1 MKEIKDKFKDHI
13 LTEVLN
19 TDKVKIFDFRKSDGS
34 IWYYQRW
41 IINHGT
47 LIVLGDCYDSIYKWN
62 DSSISLKF
70 LANCDLG
77 YFSSKCKADKDG
89 SNQVVFDSSEAE
101 KYLKSIASERILDEY
116 KQFEDIDLTSL
127 SDDEKFA
134 LVSPIIMDELDIS
147 EWELDSLFCAD
158 NEYDAYE
165 ILNNKENEFMFG
177 GDGWEYGRGLM
188 TLTWTPK
195 HHLAALRAAYDRYPD
210 AF

>member
-1 MKEIKDKFKDHI
+1 MKEIKDKFKDHV

-19 TDKVKIFDFRKSDGS
+19 TDNIKIFDFRHSDCS

-62 DSSISLKF
+62 DSNISLEF
-70 LANCDLG
+70 LASCDLG

-89 SNQVVFDSSEAE
+89 SNQELFDSSEAE
-101 KYLKSIASERILDEY
+101 KYLKLIASERILDEY
-116 KQFEDIDLTSL
+116 SQFEDVDLTSL
-127 SDDEKFA
+127 SDEEKFA
-134 LVSPIIMDELDIS
+134 LVSPIIMEELDIS
-147 EWELDSLFCAD
+147 EYELECLLFAE

-165 ILNNKENEFMFG
+165 ILNDRGYEFMFG
-177 GDGWEYGRGLM
+177 IDGWEYGRGLM

-195 HHLAALRAAYDRYPD
+195 HHLAALKAAYERYPD